1 MRKYLWVF
9 LLTIQETF
17 TYRLNFVLWR
27 FRNIISL
34 VALIIFWQA
43 VYGTQSQ
50 FLGYE
55 KTQMLTYL
63 VGVALLKAIVLGS
76 KSADLAGQI
85 RSGEL
90 NRLLLRPWQV
100 FRYYLF
106 RDFADKTINLIFS
119 LVEIIVIAIIFNITV
134 YFPVN
139 LSLIPIVIL
148 SLVLA
153 ILLYFF
159 VSLCLSVT
167 AFWTED
173 IWAAH
178 WLFGVVLL
186 EFMAGIYFPID
197 ILPSWLT
204 RFINLT
210 PFPYLIYFPLKL
222 WNGQVVGF
230 DVVRVLVIQIIWL
243 VFFAYLYRR
252 LWQVGTKK
260 FGAYG
265 G

>member
-1 MRKYLWVF
+1 MRKYLQVF
-9 LLTIQETF
+9 QLTVQEIL
-17 TYRLNFVLWR
+17 TYRLSFFLWR
-27 FRNIISL
+27 FRNIVSL

-43 VYGTQSQ
+43 VYGPQLQ
-50 FLGYE
+50 FFSYD
-55 KTQMLTYL
+55 KAQMMTYL
-63 VGVALLKAIVLGS
+63 VGVALLKAVVLGS
-76 KSADLAGQI
+76 KSADLAGHI

-100 FRYYLF
+100 FKYYLS
-106 RDFADKTINLIFS
+106 RDFADKSINLIFS
-119 LVEIIVIAIIFNITV
+119 LVEIIIIAIIFKITI
-134 YFPVN
+134 YFPIN
-139 LSLIPIVIL
+139 LSLIPIIIL

-153 ILLYFF
+153 LLLYFF

-173 IWAAH
+173 VWATR
-178 WLFGVVLL
+178 WLFGIILL

-197 ILPSWLT
+197 ILPVWLT

-222 WNGQVVGF
+222 WNGQVAGF

-243 VFFAYLYRR
+243 VFFVYLYRR
-252 LWQVGTKK
+252 LWQTGIKK